1 MLSQPAFVKPN
12 NRFRSR
18 SGDGETNFR
27 SASVLKV
34 TGDLVLLI
42 TV

>member
-12 NRFRSR
+12 NRIQSR

-27 SASVLKV
+27 SASILKV